1 MAPIS
6 HRAWSCLEYPLHRE
20 YLEWH
25 KPFYPL
31 CTRTWARG
39 WRRCCCRWP
48 GGLSTT
54 HSGRMSASSSPPS
67 RLLSPHSIWPPLY
80 SVSWSSYYYCPIG
93 GTRRRVPLSILIG
106 MCFFYC
112 TLKPASQR
120 RLVRDAILEHGTTAL
135 VVWCANHFSNQS
147 FLFYLC
153 NHTRLCRLLRFN
165 SIL

>member
-25 KPFYPL
+25 KPFNPL

-54 HSGRMSASSSPPS
+54 HSGRMFASSSPPS

-106 MCFFYC
+106 MCFF
-112 TLKPASQR
+112 LLHIKAS
-120 RLVRDAILEHGTTAL
+120 LPTP
-135 VVWCANHFSNQS
+135 FSERCNSWTWDYRFSCLMRKS
-147 FLFYLC
+147 FLQPIF
-153 NHTRLCRLLRFN
+153 F
-165 SIL
+165 ILFM